1 MSGAIQPLNRTCTVI
16 LPLPEFKSY
25 ERDKNIVFEK
35 EICDCDEKR
44 EYRME
49 TAHAAGQ

>member
-1 MSGAIQPLNRTCTVI
+1 MSGAIQPLNRTST

-25 ERDKNIVFEK
+25 ERDKNIAFEK
-35 EICDCDEKR
+35 EIYGCDEKR

-49 TAHAAGQ
+49 TAHAARQ

>member
-1 MSGAIQPLNRTCTVI
+1 MELYNHSTVLVT

-25 ERDKNIVFEK
+25 ERDKNIELEK
-35 EICDCDEKR
+35 EICDSDEKM